1 MSTIPGH
8 QATFR
13 DVFAVREFR
22 ALWAS
27 QLLSELGDRL
37 TLVALTLLI
46 YHQTGSP
53 LLSALTYAAGSLPW
67 VAGSLIFSGLGD
79 RLPRR
84 EVMVACDVIRALM
97 VAVMLFPGMPI
108 TVLVGL
114 LYLTT
119 MAQAP
124 FEAARSAVLPDVL
137 HGERYALAA
146 TVMQTS
152 FRVALV
158 AGAAVG
164 EWRSPSWA
172 PGPPSPWTPP
182 RSSLRPCSS
191 ASAPGSGPP
200 RPGSTGTRSN
210 SWPRASGC

>member
-1 MSTIPGH
+1 M
-8 QATFR
+8 
-13 DVFAVREFR
+13 FAVGEFR

-27 QLLSELGDRL
+27 QLLSEVGDRL

-46 YHQTGSP
+46 YARTGSP
-53 LLSALTYAAGSLPW
+53 LLAALTYAAGSLPW
-67 VAGSLIFSGLGD
+67 VIGSLAFSGLGD

-84 EVMVACDVIRALM
+84 EVMVACDLIRAAM
-97 VAVMLFPGMPI
+97 VAVMLVPGIP
-108 TVLVGL
+108 VVALVGL

-137 HGERYALAA
+137 QGERYALAA

-152 FRVALV
+152 FRIAMV

-164 EWRSPSWA
+164 GVA
-172 PGPPSPWTPP
+172 IALLGA
-182 RSSLRPCSS
+182 RPALALDAATFA
-191 ASAPGSGPP
+191 ASAGLIRWGTRARRP
-200 RPGSTGTRSN
+200 RPGPSGTR
-210 SWPRASGC
+210 